1 MPCFFLNKSKN
12 ARQQPS
18 IMDIAASV
26 APNSIC
32 MFRSPMASPT
42 HSPSTKRR
50 SDTGPA
56 AYRHNAPDGLPVRRV
71 SAVDISS
78 VNEKLEGLRNDKE
91 NNNKVPM
98 RRRTTVASM
107 CPIYKTNNFRRDE
120 SFDEDEDD
128 DEEIEND
135 EGKEING
142 DASLIGMDEESLSE
156 LMELSQQIEAN
167 LEMA

>member
-1 MPCFFLNKSKN
+1 
-12 ARQQPS
+12 
-18 IMDIAASV
+18 
-26 APNSIC
+26 
-32 MFRSPMASPT
+32 MASPT
-42 HSPSTKRR
+42 HSPSMKRR

-78 VNEKLEGLRNDKE
+78 VNEKLEDLRNDKE
-91 NNNKVPM
+91 NNNKAPL

-107 CPIYKTNNFRRDE
+107 CPMYKTNNFRRDE

-128 DEEIEND
+128 DEDEVIEKD
-135 EGKEING
+135 EGKEMNG
-142 DASLIGMDEESLSE
+142 DACLIGMDEESLSE
-156 LMELSQQIEAN
+156 LVELSQQIEAN

>member
-1 MPCFFLNKSKN
+1 
-12 ARQQPS
+12 
-18 IMDIAASV
+18 MDIAASV

-32 MFRSPMASPT
+32 MFRSPMTSPN
-42 HSPSTKRR
+42 HSPLTKRR
-50 SDTGPA
+50 SDTSPA
-56 AYRHNAPDGLPVRRV
+56 AYRHNVPDGLPVRRV

-78 VNEKLEGLRNDKE
+78 VNEKLEDLNNGKD
-91 NNNKVPM
+91 NNNKAPM

-107 CPIYKTNNFRRDE
+107 CPMYKTNSFKRNE

-128 DEEIEND
+128 DNDDDEEIEKD
-135 EGKEING
+135 EEKEING

>member
-1 MPCFFLNKSKN
+1 
-12 ARQQPS
+12 
-18 IMDIAASV
+18 MDIAASV

-56 AYRHNAPDGLPVRRV
+56 AFRHNAPDGLPVRRV

-78 VNEKLEGLRNDKE
+78 VQEKLEDFNNDKD
-91 NNNKVPM
+91 NNNKAPL

-107 CPIYKTNNFRRDE
+107 CPMYKTNSFKKDE

-128 DEEIEND
+128 DEDEEIEKD
-135 EGKEING
+135 EGKETNG

-156 LMELSQQIEAN
+156 LVELTQQIEAN

>member
-1 MPCFFLNKSKN
+1 
-12 ARQQPS
+12 
-18 IMDIAASV
+18 
-26 APNSIC
+26 
-32 MFRSPMASPT
+32 
-42 HSPSTKRR
+42 
-50 SDTGPA
+50 
-56 AYRHNAPDGLPVRRV
+56 
-71 SAVDISS
+71 
-78 VNEKLEGLRNDKE
+78 
-91 NNNKVPM
+91 M

-167 LEMA
+167 LEMT